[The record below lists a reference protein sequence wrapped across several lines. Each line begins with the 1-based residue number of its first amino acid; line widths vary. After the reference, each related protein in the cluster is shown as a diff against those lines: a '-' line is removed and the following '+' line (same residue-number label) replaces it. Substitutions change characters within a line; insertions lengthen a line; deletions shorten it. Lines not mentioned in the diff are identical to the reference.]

1 MDNLPELADDGHN
14 WTAYGSWVLNAIA
27 DEGLMGFLLG
37 SETQPIHPAQLKGR
51 GEGWTPQTNE
61 EQDEVTA
68 WQTSDEFWH
77 KQSLKV
83 NLLLIF
89 GISDCI
95 FSFILHLK
103 TPLEKF
109 TYLEKHYGSVT
120 RPESWKTTEEDAQ
133 SDNLQNCH
141 SPVLHGAE
149 ATSQQTSGSLL
160 GQSATHDNKRD
171 STELSLETVEVTP
184 SQCRQVE
191 VSSINIPTAEV
202 EHTLN
207 GHLELELEG
216 VPCEAGS
223 GSMDEL
229 GDANPKT
236 SSGRA
241 DKTSAAGTCSQL
253 VIANVTRDLH
263 LLKPSSETFD
273 LAINSINLEN
283 THAIKTTSQ
292 TPVNHDQHIQTC
304 SSLITNIPDLPCI
317 HVAAPNPFIGQ
328 SDQVFGTS
336 NTERKL
342 ARARTVSN
350 GEITIPHPHEAQT
363 TLSDQAALTNE
374 PKCLK
379 DLQEAE

>member
-1 MDNLPELADDGHN
+1 MDDLPELADDGHN

-37 SETQPIHPAQLKGR
+37 SETRPIHPAQLKGQ

-61 EQDEVTA
+61 ERDEVAA

-77 KQSLKV
+77 KQSSKV

-89 GISDCI
+89 GISDYI

-103 TPLEKF
+103 APLEKF
-109 TYLEKHYGSVT
+109 TYLEKRYGSVT

-133 SDNLQNCH
+133 
-141 SPVLHGAE
+141 
-149 ATSQQTSGSLL
+149 T
-160 GQSATHDNKRD
+160 THDNKKD
-171 STELSLETVEVTP
+171 SAELSLETVEVTP

-191 VSSINIPTAEV
+191 ASSIDIPTAEV
-202 EHTLN
+202 EHALN
-207 GHLELELEG
+207 GHSELELEG

-229 GDANPKT
+229 GDANPKM
-236 SSGRA
+236 SSGCT
-241 DKTSAAGTCSQL
+241 DETSATGTRSQL
-253 VIANVTRDLH
+253 VVANVTRDLH
-263 LLKPSSETFD
+263 LLKSGSETFD
-273 LAINSINLEN
+273 LAINSTNLEN
-283 THAIKTTSQ
+283 TRAIKTTSQ
-292 TPVNHDQHIQTC
+292 MPVNHDQHIRTC
-304 SSLITNIPDLPCI
+304 SSLIADIPDPPCI
-317 HVAAPNPFIGQ
+317 HVTAPNPFIGQ

-342 ARARTVSN
+342 ARAQTVSN

-363 TLSDQAALTNE
+363 TLSDQAALTNK

-379 DLQEAE
+379 DLQEAERPHPE